1 MQLCRDCHVLQ
12 PSPLLALG
20 TSQCFANSFAFEPC
34 QTDPTVPVLLNN
46 QSKTKQNPK
55 DTPNSELKSKHP
67 TSAHCF
73 DPEGF
78 HLLFYIFVTS
88 TLQKSSL
95 QRRLL
100 QQFQLSRKGSFH
112 MPAEDSTFQ
121 LLCCKQGAV
130 SAVTDGCSTQMSQLG
145 LGDFACGKEADTQK
159 EHISNRDDSMTPFK
173 TS

>member
-12 PSPLLALG
+12 PPPLLALR

-34 QTDPTVPVLLNN
+34 QTDPTVPVLLKN

-88 TLQKSSL
+88 TLQSA
-95 QRRLL
+95 
-100 QQFQLSRKGSFH
+100 SRKARCRGGCYSNSSCLEKAVF
-112 MPAEDSTFQ
+112 TCQ
-121 LLCCKQGAV
+121 LRIPRSSCCAA
-130 SAVTDGCSTQMSQLG
+130 S
-145 LGDFACGKEADTQK
+145 KEQCLQ
-159 EHISNRDDSMTPFK
+159 
-173 TS
+173 